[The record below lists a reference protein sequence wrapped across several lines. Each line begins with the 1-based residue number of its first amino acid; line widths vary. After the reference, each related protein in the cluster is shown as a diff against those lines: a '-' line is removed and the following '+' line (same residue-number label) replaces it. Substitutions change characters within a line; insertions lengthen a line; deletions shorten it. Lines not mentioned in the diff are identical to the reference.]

1 VTQKR
6 LTLFAGL
13 VVALNL
19 NPSEAQAEAP
29 PAEWI
34 DPATG
39 HRVIRLSGDGGGSS
53 LYFHQNAYTPTGDRL
68 VVDTRDGIAVIDL
81 TKLGRE
87 PVKAEVVVPGA
98 RAIAT
103 AWRTS
108 DVYYRKA
115 GTLYA
120 TNLETKAERKVLAVR
135 GSIVNADET
144 LVIGIENDPDA
155 AGKVKELGLPMLV
168 TTELVNRDEPP
179 GRLWPGGRSLA
190 MVVTDVKTGA
200 SKKVHC
206 STEWLNHLQ
215 ASPAD
220 PQRLLFCHEGAWHQV
235 DRVWTIRTDGKD
247 LKLLHKRTVRYEIA
261 GHEFFSH
268 DGKWVWYDLQT
279 PRSKEFWLAGVNVE
293 TGERV
298 RAAWRSVWVCGSAR
312 TRRMFASKAI
322 KSTGSRWWWTI
333 NARGSQ
339 CPARLLSR
347 CTEQEVECVK
357 DPCLQ
362 TQGPPC
368 KGCCNDHCK
377 VAARPIAM
385 RLDVRD
391 KSSPRKKLWRR
402 SQLRHTTYTSW
413 FVAHSQPIGTRAGG
427 DDLNFASVAPT
438 PRGDATVTAFSP
450 RPSL

>member
-1 VTQKR
+1 MKR

-53 LYFHQNAYTPTGDRL
+53 LYFHQNAYTPKGDRL
-68 VVDTRDGIAVIDL
+68 VFETRDGIAVIDL
-81 TKLGRE
+81 TKLGSE

-135 GSIVNADET
+135 GSVVNAD
-144 LVIGIENDPDA
+144 
-155 AGKVKELGLPMLV
+155 
-168 TTELVNRDEPP
+168 
-179 GRLWPGGRSLA
+179 
-190 MVVTDVKTGA
+190 
-200 SKKVHC
+200 
-206 STEWLNHLQ
+206 
-215 ASPAD
+215 
-220 PQRLLFCHEGAWHQV
+220 
-235 DRVWTIRTDGKD
+235 
-247 LKLLHKRTVRYEIA
+247 
-261 GHEFFSH
+261 
-268 DGKWVWYDLQT
+268 
-279 PRSKEFWLAGVNVE
+279 
-293 TGERV
+293 
-298 RAAWRSVWVCGSAR
+298 
-312 TRRMFASKAI
+312 
-322 KSTGSRWWWTI
+322 
-333 NARGSQ
+333 
-339 CPARLLSR
+339 
-347 CTEQEVECVK
+347 

-377 VAARPIAM
+377 GCCKAHCNAIGRP
-385 RLDVRD
+385 R
-391 KSSPRKKLWRR
+391 
-402 SQLRHTTYTSW
+402 
-413 FVAHSQPIGTRAGG
+413 
-427 DDLNFASVAPT
+427 
-438 PRGDATVTAFSP
+438 
-450 RPSL
+450 